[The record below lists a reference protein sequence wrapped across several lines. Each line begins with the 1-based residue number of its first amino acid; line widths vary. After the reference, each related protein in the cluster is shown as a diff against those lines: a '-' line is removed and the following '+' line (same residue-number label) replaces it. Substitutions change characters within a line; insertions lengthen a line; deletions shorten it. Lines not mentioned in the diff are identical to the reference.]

1 MSEFNT
7 AFVKFIEYI
16 YSYKHKYKDF
26 GGHALG
32 GFKKGVHLKHYQVL
46 SSELTSDIMIESL
59 LSDLVSLYSV
69 YNMNVNPLAISSV
82 AVQFLD
88 DCLTPEFT
96 INGDKIFQAKD
107 LVVLKKIRDK
117 MNSAF
122 NPNVTQSTTP
132 SATSSTSTG
141 SQSNSNDLSFEN
153 KLNSLFNLINN
164 LSAKVDS
171 LELNKD
177 SKKTNLNVRPP
188 TFKDI
193 GVDQEAGVQLERL
206 INSKL
211 RYSNHLNVFST
222 HLNREPFTC
231 PPAYYSCYFPKPFLW
246 DNEKYV
252 EMHNERIKKT
262 QLEWMQQDI
271 KFINNVID
279 EAETSILNLK
289 DVIELPSGIEFNKVV
304 GQIETQVSRHLEPFV
319 SASSEKLN
327 REIKMLYYNVRNNKQ
342 FVNNNDDTN
351 STNHNTSNI
360 SRNSGKHPSKKRRY
374 RSRSQSKSVHNNL
387 QQNNKQNN
395 YNQNKPQ
402 PNSYKA
408 TDSAFSLVKKV
419 SIASSQNSYDD

>member
-1 MSEFNT
+1 
-7 AFVKFIEYI
+7 
-16 YSYKHKYKDF
+16 
-26 GGHALG
+26 
-32 GFKKGVHLKHYQVL
+32 
-46 SSELTSDIMIESL
+46 
-59 LSDLVSLYSV
+59 
-69 YNMNVNPLAISSV
+69 
-82 AVQFLD
+82 
-88 DCLTPEFT
+88 
-96 INGDKIFQAKD
+96 
-107 LVVLKKIRDK
+107 
-117 MNSAF
+117 
-122 NPNVTQSTTP
+122 
-132 SATSSTSTG
+132 
-141 SQSNSNDLSFEN
+141 
-153 KLNSLFNLINN
+153 
-164 LSAKVDS
+164 
-171 LELNKD
+171 
-177 SKKTNLNVRPP
+177 
-188 TFKDI
+188 
-193 GVDQEAGVQLERL
+193 
-206 INSKL
+206 
-211 RYSNHLNVFST
+211 
-222 HLNREPFTC
+222 
-231 PPAYYSCYFPKPFLW
+231 
-246 DNEKYV
+246 
-252 EMHNERIKKT
+252 
-262 QLEWMQQDI
+262 MQQDI

-360 SRNSGKHPSKKRRY
+360 SRNSSKHPSKKRRY